1 MEWWGELRLA
11 ADAFIQQHGLVAAF
25 IFLLV
30 EEAGVPVPVPGD
42 FLMLVLGVQ
51 AREGQVSLWQ
61 AIAVLELA
69 TVLGATFLYFVSR
82 WAGRSLV
89 YRYGRYIRLSPR
101 RLDDAE
107 VWLRRRGPVAVVVG
121 RLFPGLRIVTAVA
134 CGVFAVP
141 AWQFLPAMAFGA
153 LVYITAY
160 TLLAY
165 YFGPP
170 VLSFFAGLDLSLS
183 VLFSLMLLVVLLVW
197 IVRARMAIR
206 AGLLGDAPTEESG
219 LALPRGRRIRSG
231 ALAGALATLVSTLFM
246 NVVTHFTGALAF
258 QAPGTIVERTAERL
272 PVAVASEGGPLLL
285 ALAVP
290 AFALVGVAWGAI
302 YAGWIEVRLRLPDWL
317 SGLVFACVPLGVS
330 LLVVMPALG
339 LYSAG
344 RDAQVVAAAG
354 ETVRHA
360 VYGIVLGLAY
370 PELLARQWAP
380 LHAAHRR
387 RTPVTVP

>member
-30 EEAGVPVPVPGD
+30 EEAGVPGPGPGG

-61 AIAVLELA
+61 AIAVLEAA

-107 VWLRRRGPVAVVVG
+107 VWLRRRGPLAVVVG

-153 LVYITAY
+153 LVYMTGYA
-160 TLLAY
+160 LLGY

-170 VLSFFAGLDLSLS
+170 VLSFFAGFDLSLS
-183 VLFSLMLLVVLLVW
+183 VLLSLALLVVLLVW
-197 IVRARMAIR
+197 IVRARLAIQ
-206 AGLLGDAPTEESG
+206 AGLLG
-219 LALPRGRRIRSG
+219 
-231 ALAGALATLVSTLFM
+231 
-246 NVVTHFTGALAF
+246 
-258 QAPGTIVERTAERL
+258 
-272 PVAVASEGGPLLL
+272 
-285 ALAVP
+285 
-290 AFALVGVAWGAI
+290 
-302 YAGWIEVRLRLPDWL
+302 
-317 SGLVFACVPLGVS
+317 
-330 LLVVMPALG
+330 
-339 LYSAG
+339 
-344 RDAQVVAAAG
+344 
-354 ETVRHA
+354 
-360 VYGIVLGLAY
+360 
-370 PELLARQWAP
+370 
-380 LHAAHRR
+380 
-387 RTPVTVP
+387 